1 MVLKAKLW
9 VFLKQTQPRII
20 VKQHVPTTW
29 MEVKRNRENQKWKKQ
44 SEDKMIKAIETKRV
58 RYIKKLF
65 EQEEDFDKPVRLGN
79 FYNNSCIEYESNGDR
94 NKTLSVKEYLE
105 EIKSCFKDIINNL
118 K

>member
-1 MVLKAKLW
+1 
-9 VFLKQTQPRII
+9 
-20 VKQHVPTTW
+20 
-29 MEVKRNRENQKWKKQ
+29 
-44 SEDKMIKAIETKRV
+44 MIKAIETKRV

-65 EQEEDFDKPVRLGN
+65 EQEEDFDQPVRLGD